1 MANAKS
7 ILVEQIEQISAP
19 VLQEHGTE
27 LVDCQFVHEHGQWV
41 LRFFLDKAGGITLDD
56 CATVSEHIGR
66 ILDATDIIKQHYS
79 LEVSSPGINRPLKK
93 ESDYQ
98 RFIGEKVDV
107 TLYAPLNGR
116 RHFKGTLQ
124 SVSAGVAV
132 VEVEPQQTFAL
143 PLADV
148 AKAKLDPEIHI

>member
-7 ILVEQIEQISAP
+7 LLVEQIEQLVAP
-19 VLQEHGTE
+19 VLQEHGAE
-27 LVDCQFVHEHGQWV
+27 LVDCQFVHEHGQWA
-41 LRFFLDKAGGITLDD
+41 LRFFLDKPGGIKLDD
-56 CATVSEHIGR
+56 CAAISEHIGR
-66 ILDATDIIKQHYS
+66 NLDAADVIKQRYS

-93 ESDYQ
+93 EADYQ
-98 RFIGEKVDV
+98 RFVGERVDV

-124 SVSAGVAV
+124 SVNAGVVV
-132 VEVEPQQTFAL
+132 VEEAPQQSFAL

-148 AKAKLDPEIHI
+148 AKATLDPEIVI

>member
-7 ILVEQIEQISAP
+7 LFIEQIEQIVAP
-19 VLQEHGTE
+19 VLQEHAAE
-27 LVDCQFVHEHGQWV
+27 LVDAQFVHEHGQWV

-56 CATVSEHIGR
+56 CGTISEHIGR
-66 ILDATDIIKQHYS
+66 ILDAADVVKQHYS

-93 ESDYQ
+93 EADYE
-98 RFIGEKVDV
+98 RFIGERVDA

-116 RHFKGTLQ
+116 RHFKGTIQ
-124 SVSAGVAV
+124 SVNAGVVV
-132 VEVEPQQTFAL
+132 VEEAPQQTFAL
-143 PLADV
+143 PLADI